1 MRFSSIRDTS
11 GSNNMIAAQGKSQVQ
26 FILVLVGDG
35 GTRKTVFV
43 KHHLTDKLEKYI
55 ATLGVEVRPLMFHTN
70 RGPIKFNAGDM
81 AGQKKLGGLRDGSY
95 IQAQRAIIMFDV
107 TSRVIYKNVPN
118 WHGDLVQVCENI
130 PMGLCDNKV
139 DVKNKKVN
147 SEFIVFH
154 SKKNL

>member
-35 GTRKTVFV
+35 GTRKTTFV
-43 KHHLTDKLEKYI
+43 KHHLTDKLEKY
-55 ATLGVEVRPLMFHTN
+55 TLGVEVHPLMFHTN
-70 RGPIKFNAGDM
+70 KGPIKYNAGDK
-81 AGQKKLGGLRDGSY
+81 AGQKKLGGLRNGYY
-95 IQAQRAIIMFDV
+95 IQAQCAIIMFDV

-130 PMGLCDNKV
+130 PMGLCGNKV
-139 DVKNKKVN
+139 DVKNKKIN
-147 SEFIVFH
+147 SESIIFH